1 MLDETCD
8 SMGTTARG
16 VENEPAL
23 TLPQPVF
30 EGVKVQAEPQQQI
43 AILKRGLFD
52 EFRSIG
58 HC

>member
-1 MLDETCD
+1 
-8 SMGTTARG
+8 MGTTARG
-16 VENEPAL
+16 VEDEPAL